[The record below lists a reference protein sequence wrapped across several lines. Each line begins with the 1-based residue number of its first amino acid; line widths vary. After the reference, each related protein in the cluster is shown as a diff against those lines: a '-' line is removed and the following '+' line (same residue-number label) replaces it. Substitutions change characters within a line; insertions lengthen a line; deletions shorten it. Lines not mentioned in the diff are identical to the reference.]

1 MMSEESK
8 GLEEYFG
15 GLKIDDRYYLPKVLM
30 MMLASYLNNYDLAKL
45 HGCST
50 YFRGCA
56 DSQYW

>member
-1 MMSEESK
+1 MMTEESK

-56 DSQYW
+56 NATYR